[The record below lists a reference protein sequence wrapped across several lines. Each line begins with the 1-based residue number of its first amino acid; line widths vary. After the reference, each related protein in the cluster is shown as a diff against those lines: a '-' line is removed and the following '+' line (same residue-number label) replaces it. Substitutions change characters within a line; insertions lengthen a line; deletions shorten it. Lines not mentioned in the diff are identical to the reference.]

1 MLHLWGVYDILT
13 RCNKAV
19 RYIIMAVLIA
29 IEIYLLFLWYNSDW
43 LAYVAVRR
51 GGRYVRYNIRDKQN
65 Q

>member
-29 IEIYLLFLWYNSDW
+29 IEIYLFCSYGTIQTAGLCSSQK
-43 LAYVAVRR
+43 RR
-51 GGRYVRYNIRDKQN
+51 QICQI
-65 Q
+65 